1 MGNASG
7 TTTILGTTRISVLSA
22 DADGNSSVTGAW
34 TLQAGAT
41 FQATYADLAEWY
53 GADAEYEPG
62 TVLIFGG
69 ESEVT
74 QSHSTHDTR
83 IAGVVSTQPAYLM
96 NHDAVGVPVALQGR
110 VPCRVVGKVRKGDLM
125 VTSKIAGVA
134 VSAGEVASTGTVIG
148 KALQNYDSD
157 HIGTIE
163 IAVGRT

>member
-1 MGNASG
+1 
-7 TTTILGTTRISVLSA
+7 V
-22 DADGNSSVTGAW
+22 
-34 TLQAGAT
+34 
-41 FQATYADLAEWY
+41 
-53 GADAEYEPG
+53 
-62 TVLIFGG
+62 FGG
-69 ESEVT
+69 EYEVT
-74 QSHSTHDTR
+74 LANKLADTR
-83 IAGVVSTQPAYLM
+83 VAGVVSENAAYTM
-96 NHDAVGVPVALQGR
+96 NKECQGLKNLIALQGR